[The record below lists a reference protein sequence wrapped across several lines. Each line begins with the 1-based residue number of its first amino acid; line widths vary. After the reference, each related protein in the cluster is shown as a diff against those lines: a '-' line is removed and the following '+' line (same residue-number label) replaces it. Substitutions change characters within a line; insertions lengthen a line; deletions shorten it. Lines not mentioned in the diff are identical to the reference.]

1 MLPLLLPAAV
11 VGAAAKDKV
20 VAIGATLVDVVLAAA
35 TAFVAAV
42 TAVVVSCCCSLQ
54 ALQLVLLPLSLVY
67 VLACCSFPRP
77 EESPVVWCL
86 QRFGMC
92 TSCIVSGE
100 STHMCMLVYV
110 RSHTITTC
118 VRTHLYFSRASGL
131 RNGE

>member
-54 ALQLVLLPLSLVY
+54 ALQLVLLTLSLVHI
-67 VLACCSFPRP
+67 LSFCSFPSP
-77 EESPVVWCL
+77 EESPLCL
-86 QRFGMC
+86 
-92 TSCIVSGE
+92 VS
-100 STHMCMLVYV
+100 S
-110 RSHTITTC
+110 
-118 VRTHLYFSRASGL
+118 
-131 RNGE
+131 